1 MPMEGEQAQCG
12 WKLLAEYMGFSER
25 KAFRLRNE
33 LKDCRAVFYVRLGRP
48 PRKRVCWFPSEIRRW
63 ARLKGAKGEVI

>member
-1 MPMEGEQAQCG
+1 MPFQGENAQFG

-25 KAFRLRNE
+25 KAFRLQDE
-33 LKDCRAVFYVRLGRP
+33 LRSCGAVFYVMLGRP
-48 PRKRVCWFPSEIRRW
+48 PKRRVCWFPSEIRRW